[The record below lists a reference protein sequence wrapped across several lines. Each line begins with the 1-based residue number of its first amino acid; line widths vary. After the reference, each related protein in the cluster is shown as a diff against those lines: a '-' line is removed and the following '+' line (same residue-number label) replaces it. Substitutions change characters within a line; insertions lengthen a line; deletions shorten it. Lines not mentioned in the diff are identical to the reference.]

1 MVPVFSL
8 RSKDSFGV
16 GDFGDLKKMIDWV
29 ASTGQRVLQ
38 VLPINDT
45 TITHTWTDSYP
56 YSCISIFAIHPQY
69 ADLRALPELKD
80 KVARSEAEAE
90 RRRLNALPQI
100 DYEKANAFKL
110 DYLGKVYQQEGKKMM
125 KSAQFKAF
133 FQETQSWLVPYASIH
148 G

>member
-1 MVPVFSL
+1 MAVNVADKDQVIWEDHDNRWVSLPDMSENGVVVYELETALFPIHNIRCAGTLVPVFSL

-56 YSCISIFAIHPQY
+56 YNCISIYALHPQ
-69 ADLRALPELKD
+69 
-80 KVARSEAEAE
+80 
-90 RRRLNALPQI
+90 
-100 DYEKANAFKL
+100 
-110 DYLGKVYQQEGKKMM
+110 
-125 KSAQFKAF
+125 
-133 FQETQSWLVPYASIH
+133 
-148 G
+148 